1 MRRWS
6 WVLVLVVGL
15 VLFEAVR
22 RALVA
27 TGDPNFVPSLL
38 LLGAAVAPATFIAF
52 IAGRRLAY
60 DVPALVVVLV
70 AFVGGVVGVVTAGI
84 LEYDELRRLG
94 GAAVLGVGL
103 IEEGSKLVA
112 PAAVLLLTR
121 YRARVDGVLLGVA
134 SGAGFAALETMGYG
148 FVALV
153 ESRGDVAAVDQ
164 VLLLRGLLSPAAHM
178 AWTGLTAAALWSA
191 ASARFRPAALL
202 RLLGAFVLAVL
213 LHAAWDGIGGVVAY
227 AVLSVISL
235 TLLTV
240 VVRRL
245 GSHGH
250 RRGRR
255 GSTVPV

>member
-1 MRRWS
+1 MIGTVRRWS
-6 WVLVLVVGL
+6 WVLVLLVGL

-38 LLGAAVAPATFIAF
+38 LLGAAVAPAAFIAF

-70 AFVGGVVGVVTAGI
+70 AFIGGVVGVVTAGI

-112 PAAVLLLTR
+112 PLAVLLFTR
-121 YRARVDGVLLGVA
+121 YRARVDGLLVGVA

-148 FVALV
+148 FVVLV
-153 ESRGDVAAVDQ
+153 ESRGNVGAVDQ

-178 AWTGLTAAALWSA
+178 AWTGLTAAALWAA
-191 ASARFRPAALL
+191 ASSRWRPAALL
-202 RLLGAFVLAVL
+202 RFAGAFAAAVL
-213 LHAAWDGIGGVVAY
+213 LHAAWDGIGGFLAY
-227 AVLSVISL
+227 AVLAAVSL

-240 VVRRL
+240 VAHRLAAPRRA
-245 GSHGH
+245 GAAA
-250 RRGRR
+250 
-255 GSTVPV
+255 